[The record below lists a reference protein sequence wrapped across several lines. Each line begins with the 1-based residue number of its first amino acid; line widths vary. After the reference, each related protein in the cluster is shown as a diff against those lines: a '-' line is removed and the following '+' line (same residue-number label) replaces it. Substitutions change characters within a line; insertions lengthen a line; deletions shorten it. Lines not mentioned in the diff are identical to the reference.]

1 MAGKQTGFTLIEL
14 VTVIVILG
22 VLAATALPK
31 YSGIQQ
37 GARIGVLNA
46 ARGSVSTA
54 MVTATALTQAL
65 GQTSAANLTIGGTA
79 ISMIGSYPT
88 ASMTPNGIFSAAGLS
103 ADYSSVGVG
112 SVLAGGTLVITVNNA
127 PTPASCSFVY
137 SAATATVAAQVS
149 AATTS
154 GC

>member
-14 VTVIVILG
+14 ITVIVILG
-22 VLAATALPK
+22 ILAATALPK
-31 YSGIQQ
+31 YSGVQQ
-37 GARIGVLNA
+37 GARIAVLNG

-54 MVTATALTQAL
+54 MVIATTLSQGLGLTSGASI
-65 GQTSAANLTIGGTA
+65 TVDGTA

-88 ASMTPNGIFSAAGLS
+88 ASMTPNGIYSAAGLS
-103 ADYSSVGVG
+103 ADYSSVGAG
-112 SVLAGGTLVITVNNA
+112 SVLAGGTLIITLNNA

-149 AATTS
+149 APTTS